1 MEHTLCQGL
10 VSIADNELYKIAGSE
25 IGLTGHDYIP
35 FFESVELDLKE
46 HIDPDSKCEKT
57 TSIPDWISIP
67 AECSLQQD
75 KGLGR
80 FYTVSELMTPSR
92 RATCLDAGVLSTANG
107 VTQCMQHM
115 SGPRKTRGRITFM
128 G

>member
-1 MEHTLCQGL
+1 MSAMGWQWIDAKTGTAGLEHTLCQGL
-10 VSIADNELYKIAGSE
+10 VSIADNEFYKIAGSE

-67 AECSLQQD
+67 AECILQQD

-80 FYTVSELMTPSR
+80 FL
-92 RATCLDAGVLSTANG
+92 
-107 VTQCMQHM
+107 
-115 SGPRKTRGRITFM
+115 
-128 G
+128 